1 MGSSRI
7 RYRQH
12 PLYYPSLWSC
22 ATVSTP
28 LFLQPPL
35 PYFVLY
41 KRKGRHQKIAPLFSC
56 PICLLVRLGLGELE
70 EFLLSQT
77 AMFHS
82 YLQRKHSLPVHIG
95 VGLCATFCAAFCA
108 ALPPFISHLHLIGHI
123 SSLLSS
129 VQTDL
134 FYQLTS
140 NLGQPTN
147 NRHLP
152 IICPNIV
159 QELQNIIRNISSLL
173 VLAVQDDGMA
183 SIVIPNVRTFYATF
197 SLIQSQA
204 RMKIVKVANED
215 NIRLRQIDI
224 VTATL
229 QKIAVDPSLVIAGTP
244 LQILLVYAL
253 HLDVI
258 SGLILILN
266 VNIKADSMR
275 TECI

>member
-1 MGSSRI
+1 
-7 RYRQH
+7 
-12 PLYYPSLWSC
+12 
-22 ATVSTP
+22 
-28 LFLQPPL
+28 
-35 PYFVLY
+35 
-41 KRKGRHQKIAPLFSC
+41 
-56 PICLLVRLGLGELE
+56 
-70 EFLLSQT
+70 
-77 AMFHS
+77 
-82 YLQRKHSLPVHIG
+82 
-95 VGLCATFCAAFCA
+95 
-108 ALPPFISHLHLIGHI
+108 
-123 SSLLSS
+123 
-129 VQTDL
+129 
-134 FYQLTS
+134 
-140 NLGQPTN
+140 
-147 NRHLP
+147 
-152 IICPNIV
+152 
-159 QELQNIIRNISSLL
+159 
-173 VLAVQDDGMA
+173 MA